1 MNKKFHRYL
10 LTLLAAILITF
21 SAVAAQD
28 DSDPDWPAIPAECA
42 MHLMLAQAGQD
53 MDSDSFGPPRPP
65 FGEGGPRGMKGQQK
79 HLEQFRIL
87 KLLEFLD
94 IQPDQETEF
103 ITLFRDMRRQQRDF
117 DLQRRDLLDTL
128 ATRLDSDTSAEPEIL
143 ALVDKVT
150 QLQYRQQEAKT
161 RFMDRARQLL
171 TPRQLGRAVVFQER
185 FELQLL
191 EKLRGFHQRGG
202 MQRGMDRDSGRRPDG
217 DRPKKDR

>member
-1 MNKKFHRYL
+1 M
-10 LTLLAAILITF
+10 LLAAILITF
-21 SAVAAQD
+21 SAVAAQAD
-28 DSDPDWPAIPAECA
+28 NDPGWPALPAECA

-65 FGEGGPRGMKGQQK
+65 FGDGGLRGMRGQQK

-94 IQPDQETEF
+94 IQADQETEF
-103 ITLFRDMRRQQRDF
+103 ITLFRHMRRQQRDY

-128 ATRLDSDTSAEPEIL
+128 TVRLERDSSDNKEIL
-143 ALVDKVT
+143 ELVDKVT
-150 QLQYRQQEAKT
+150 QLQFRQQEAKT
-161 RFMDRARQLL
+161 QFMDKVRLLL

-202 MQRGMDRDSGRRPDG
+202 MQKGMDRDAGRRPDG